1 MPEMFGTEFVAFAI
15 IIFAVLVV
23 TVRCGMLDSVIR
35 SHGTQV
41 LSVKTKAWL
50 LTLTVIFVGIIM
62 GVSLFVE
69 FIW

>member
-1 MPEMFGTEFVAFAI
+1 MPEMFGTEFVVFAI
-15 IIFAVLVV
+15 LIFAVLVAI
-23 TVRCGMLDSVIR
+23 VRRGMLDPVIR

-41 LSVKTKAWL
+41 SSVKTKAWL

-62 GVSLFVE
+62 GVSLLVE

>member
-1 MPEMFGTEFVAFAI
+1 MPEMFGTEFVVFAI
-15 IIFAVLVV
+15 LIFAVLVV
-23 TVRCGMLDSVIR
+23 IVRRGMLDPVIR

-41 LSVKTKAWL
+41 SSVKTKAWL

-62 GVSLFVE
+62 GVSLLAE

>member
-1 MPEMFGTEFVAFAI
+1 MPEMFGTEFVVFAI
-15 IIFAVLVV
+15 LIFAVLVAI
-23 TVRCGMLDSVIR
+23 VRRGMLDPVIR

-41 LSVKTKAWL
+41 SSVKTKAWL

-62 GVSLFVE
+62 GVSLLAE